1 MIFVYIWWV
10 IEQLYPPVSSNMVCW
25 KINPAIDPHD
35 IPSWLG
41 LRWVDLFFLKKTD
54 NEESHLVTARN
65 IIRFFL
71 NHQPVLGT
79 ASVRYESNF
88 ENGTTTRFLLGNQC
102 PSLGGSGFQ
111 SLHWTLAHIRQHP
124 SVAVHLRWGV
134 WRYPDGVQ
142 RARRSHSSRYHLEQM
157 LEDHSFQSP
166 PKSIILILSNI

>member
-1 MIFVYIWWV
+1 MIF
-10 IEQLYPPVSSNMVCW
+10 
-25 KINPAIDPHD
+25 PA
-35 IPSWLG
+35 G
-41 LRWVDLFFLKKTD
+41 NLRLADLFLKKPWQRR
-54 NEESHLVTARN
+54 ESPGNNKERHP
-65 IIRFFL
+65 IFW

-79 ASVRYESNF
+79 ASFRYESNF
-88 ENGTTTRFLLGNQC
+88 ENGKTTRFLLGNQS

-166 PKSIILILSNI
+166 PKSTILILPLQHMVGHEPTSCRT